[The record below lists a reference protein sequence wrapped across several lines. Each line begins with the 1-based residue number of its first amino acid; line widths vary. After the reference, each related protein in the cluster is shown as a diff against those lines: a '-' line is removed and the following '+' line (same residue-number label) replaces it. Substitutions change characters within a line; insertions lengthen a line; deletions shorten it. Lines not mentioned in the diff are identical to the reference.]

1 MKFNFKIQQYQTD
14 AVEAVARV
22 FAGQGL
28 HEKVGYR
35 RDVGKT
41 KKMLDFEGNEMDV
54 GIQMKS
60 RLDEDEADLLS
71 DTGYKNEL
79 VELSDEQLLQNIQQL
94 QNENNIK
101 MSTSLV
107 KSLGQCSLDIEM

>member
-35 RDVGKT
+35 RDIGEITDAGDQVT
-41 KKMLDFEGNEMDV
+41 FNV
-54 GIQMKS
+54 
-60 RLDEDEADLLS
+60 
-71 DTGYKNEL
+71 
-79 VELSDEQLLQNIQQL
+79 
-94 QNENNIK
+94 
-101 MSTSLV
+101 
-107 KSLGQCSLDIEM
+107 

>member
-35 RDVGKT
+35 RDVGEKNNNPYQIT
-41 KKMLDFEGNEMDV
+41 MNVPDEFDDEIDLDN
-54 GIQMKS
+54 
-60 RLDEDEADLLS
+60 

-79 VELSDEQLLQNIQQL
+79 VELSDEQLLQNIQRL

-101 MSTSLV
+101 TYIPWFSP
-107 KSLGQCSLDIEM
+107 